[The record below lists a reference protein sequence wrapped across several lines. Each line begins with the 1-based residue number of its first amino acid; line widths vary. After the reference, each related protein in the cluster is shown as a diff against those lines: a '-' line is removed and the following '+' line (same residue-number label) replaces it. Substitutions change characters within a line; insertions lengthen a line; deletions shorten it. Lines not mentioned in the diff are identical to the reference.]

1 MAVCHHGGSYEGPGY
16 YMIKMTG
23 VYTLCFMN

>member
-1 MAVCHHGGSYEGPGY
+1 MAVCHHGGSYNANGY

-23 VYTLCFMN
+23 VYNACFMN